1 MATRKIP
8 TYGKLDMEECIKNFR
23 VTVLNYLTDINRL
36 KQDLITSGKLAHIEK
51 TFIRG
56 FTWMIYLGVLPLNQK
71 VTLKTWI
78 DEITNQRKNVKK
90 MIKSNTVNKLKG
102 DPLGGISTESD
113 KTNKQWNDFL
123 TQSETIKMIKFD
135 VERTNPTEK
144 LFKEPYIKDLETTVL
159 SIFAKNH
166 KEYSYRQGMNEI
178 LSIIINAMYPYYGK
192 SPNDKYTPELFDK
205 WTKNPAENAKDI
217 YYFFLDENEFGND
230 VLILFENLMI
240 KYGLAKFF
248 EDELKDNKKPPYFI
262 RRVKYIM
269 HKKLSVLD
277 RAVYSHFQNQNLD
290 YPMVF
295 QRWFKCLFKREFP
308 FSETCTIWDYILSHE
323 LEKNS
328 GMLLYVDYIVLA
340 MIEYVKNN
348 LTSRDGNGIFEIFLN
363 YPKISQITTI
373 LNMADGIANDLAMNK
388 VDEFEKKEEE
398 KKPETKVESKTAEVP
413 KPQPEVQPQPQPQ
426 PQITNNVI
434 NNPVG
439 NLNNINTMGQ
449 INPLLLNP
457 NLMMNPNLQNNMML
471 AMMMQ
476 QQALQ
481 NQLNNMNINNNNN
494 INANINTNI
503 NKEVSSAE
511 ALKELKEIGNK
522 YKNVMSAEDKKRM
535 DFLIDSLA
543 KKL

>member
-1 MATRKIP
+1 MTSRKIP

-23 VTVLNYLTDINRL
+23 VTILNNLTDINRL
-36 KQDLITSGKLAHIEK
+36 KQDLITSGKLAHIDK

-56 FTWMIYLGVLPLNQK
+56 FSWMIYLGILPLNQK
-71 VTLKTWI
+71 VSLKSWI

-90 MIKSNTVNKLKG
+90 LIKSNTVNKLKG
-102 DPLGGISTESD
+102 DPLGGISTETD

-123 TQSETIKMIKFD
+123 TQSEIIKMIKFD
-135 VERTNPTEK
+135 VERTNPSEK

-166 KEYSYRQGMNEI
+166 KEISYRQGMNEI

-205 WTKNPAENAKDI
+205 WAKNPAENAKDI

-248 EDELKDNKKPPYFI
+248 EDDSKDKKKSPYFI
-262 RRVKYIM
+262 KRIKHII

-277 RAVYSHFQNQNLD
+277 RAVFSHFQNQNLD
-290 YPMVF
+290 YGMVF

-308 FSETCTIWDYILSHE
+308 FNDTCTIWDYILAHE

-340 MIEYVKNN
+340 MIEYVKNT
-348 LTSRDGNGIFEIFLN
+348 LLSRDSNGIFEIFLN

-373 LNMADGIANDLAMNK
+373 LNMADGIARDLAMNR
-388 VDEFEKKEEE
+388 VEELPKEEE
-398 KKPETKVESKTAEVP
+398 KKPEIKVETKNPELP
-413 KPQPEVQPQPQPQ
+413 KPQPPAQPQPQPQ
-426 PQITNNVI
+426 PQITNTNVI
-434 NNPVG
+434 NNPIG
-439 NLNNINTMGQ
+439 NIGTMGQ
-449 INPLLLNP
+449 VNPLLLNP
-457 NLMMNPNLQNNMML
+457 NLMVNPNLQNNMML

-494 INANINTNI
+494 INATSNI
-503 NKEVSSAE
+503 NKEVSSSE

-535 DFLIDSLA
+535 DFLIDSLT

>member
-1 MATRKIP
+1 MTSRKIP

-23 VTVLNYLTDINRL
+23 VTILNNLTDINRL
-36 KQDLITSGKLAHIEK
+36 KQDLITSGKLAHIDK

-56 FTWMIYLGVLPLNQK
+56 FSWMIYLGILPLNQK
-71 VTLKTWI
+71 VSLKSWI

-90 MIKSNTVNKLKG
+90 LIKSNTVNKLKG
-102 DPLGGISTESD
+102 DPLGGISTETD

-123 TQSETIKMIKFD
+123 TQSEIIKMIKFD
-135 VERTNPTEK
+135 VERTNPSEK

-166 KEYSYRQGMNEI
+166 KEISYRQGMNEI

-205 WTKNPAENAKDI
+205 WAKNPAENAKDI

-240 KYGLAKFF
+240 KHGLAKFF
-248 EDELKDNKKPPYFI
+248 EDDSKDKKKSPYFI
-262 RRVKYIM
+262 KRVKHII

-277 RAVYSHFQNQNLD
+277 RAVFSHFQNQNLD
-290 YPMVF
+290 YGMVF

-308 FSETCTIWDYILSHE
+308 FNDTCTIWDYILAHE

-328 GMLLYVDYIVLA
+328 GMLLYVDYVVLA
-340 MIEYVKNN
+340 MIEYVKNT
-348 LTSRDGNGIFEIFLN
+348 LLSRDSNGIFEIFLN

-373 LNMADGIANDLAMNK
+373 LNMADGIARDLAMNR
-388 VDEFEKKEEE
+388 VEELPKEEE
-398 KKPETKVESKTAEVP
+398 KKPEIKVETKNPELP
-413 KPQPEVQPQPQPQ
+413 KPQPPAQPQPQPQ
-426 PQITNNVI
+426 PQITNTNVI
-434 NNPVG
+434 NNPIG
-439 NLNNINTMGQ
+439 NIGTMGQ
-449 INPLLLNP
+449 VNPLLLNP
-457 NLMMNPNLQNNMML
+457 NLMVNPNLQNNMML

-494 INANINTNI
+494 INATSNI
-503 NKEVSSAE
+503 NKEVSSSE

-535 DFLIDSLA
+535 DFLIDSLT

>member
-1 MATRKIP
+1 MTSRKIP

-23 VTVLNYLTDINRL
+23 VTILNNLTDINRL
-36 KQDLITSGKLAHIEK
+36 KQDLITSGKLAHIDK

-56 FTWMIYLGVLPLNQK
+56 FSWMIYLGILPLNQK
-71 VTLKTWI
+71 VSLKSWI

-90 MIKSNTVNKLKG
+90 LIKSNTVNKLKG
-102 DPLGGISTESD
+102 DPLGGISTETD

-123 TQSETIKMIKFD
+123 TQSEIIKMIKFD
-135 VERTNPTEK
+135 VERTNPSEK

-166 KEYSYRQGMNEI
+166 KEISYRQGMNEI

-205 WTKNPAENAKDI
+205 WAKNPAENAKDI

-248 EDELKDNKKPPYFI
+248 EDDSKDKKKSPYFI
-262 RRVKYIM
+262 KRIKHII

-277 RAVYSHFQNQNLD
+277 RAVFSHFQNQNLD
-290 YPMVF
+290 YGMVF

-308 FSETCTIWDYILSHE
+308 FNDTCTIWDYILAHE

-328 GMLLYVDYIVLA
+328 GMLLYVDYVVLA
-340 MIEYVKNN
+340 MIEYVKNT
-348 LTSRDGNGIFEIFLN
+348 LLSRDNNGIFEIFLN

-373 LNMADGIANDLAMNK
+373 LNMADGIARDLAMNR
-388 VDEFEKKEEE
+388 VEELPKEEE
-398 KKPETKVESKTAEVP
+398 KKPEIKVETKNPELP
-413 KPQPEVQPQPQPQ
+413 KPQPPAQPQPQPQ
-426 PQITNNVI
+426 PQITNTNVI
-434 NNPVG
+434 NNPIG
-439 NLNNINTMGQ
+439 NIGTMGQ
-449 INPLLLNP
+449 VNPLLLNP
-457 NLMMNPNLQNNMML
+457 NLMVNPNLQNNMML

-494 INANINTNI
+494 INATSNI
-503 NKEVSSAE
+503 NKEVSSSE

-535 DFLIDSLA
+535 DFLIDSLT

>member
-1 MATRKIP
+1 
-8 TYGKLDMEECIKNFR
+8 
-23 VTVLNYLTDINRL
+23 
-36 KQDLITSGKLAHIEK
+36 
-51 TFIRG
+51 
-56 FTWMIYLGVLPLNQK
+56 
-71 VTLKTWI
+71 
-78 DEITNQRKNVKK
+78 

-123 TQSETIKMIKFD
+123 TQSEIIKMIKFD
-135 VERTNPTEK
+135 VERTNPSEK

-166 KEYSYRQGMNEI
+166 KEISYRQGMNEI

-205 WTKNPAENAKDI
+205 WAKNPAENAKDI

-248 EDELKDNKKPPYFI
+248 EDDSKDKKKSPYFI
-262 RRVKYIM
+262 KRVKHII

-277 RAVYSHFQNQNLD
+277 RAVFSHFQNQNLD
-290 YPMVF
+290 YGMVF

-308 FSETCTIWDYILSHE
+308 FNDTCTIWDYILAHE

-348 LTSRDGNGIFEIFLN
+348 LLSRDSNGIFETFLN

-373 LNMADGIANDLAMNK
+373 LNMADGIARDLAMNR
-388 VDEFEKKEEE
+388 VEELPKEEE
-398 KKPETKVESKTAEVP
+398 KKPEIKVETKNPELP
-413 KPQPEVQPQPQPQ
+413 KPQPPAQPQPQPQ
-426 PQITNNVI
+426 PQITNTNVI
-434 NNPVG
+434 NNPIG
-439 NLNNINTMGQ
+439 NIGTMGQ
-449 INPLLLNP
+449 VNPLLLNP
-457 NLMMNPNLQNNMML
+457 NLMVNPNLQNNMML

-494 INANINTNI
+494 INATSNI
-503 NKEVSSAE
+503 NKEVSSSE

-522 YKNVMSAEDKKRM
+522 YQNVMSAEDKKRM
-535 DFLIDSLA
+535 DFLIDSLT

>member
-23 VTVLNYLTDINRL
+23 VTVLNNLTDINRL
-36 KQDLITSGKLAHIEK
+36 KQDLITSGKLAHIDK

-56 FTWMIYLGVLPLNQK
+56 FSWMIYLGILPLNQK
-71 VTLKTWI
+71 VSLKSWI

-90 MIKSNTVNKLKG
+90 LIKNNTVNKLKG
-102 DPLGGISTESD
+102 DPLGGISTETD

-123 TQSETIKMIKFD
+123 TQSEIIKMIKFD
-135 VERTNPTEK
+135 VERTNPSEK

-166 KEYSYRQGMNEI
+166 KEISYRQGMNEI

-205 WTKNPAENAKDI
+205 WAKNPAENAKDI

-248 EDELKDNKKPPYFI
+248 EDDSKDKKKSPYFI
-262 RRVKYIM
+262 KRVKHII

-277 RAVYSHFQNQNLD
+277 RAVFSHFQNQNLD
-290 YPMVF
+290 YGMVF

-308 FSETCTIWDYILSHE
+308 FNDTCTIWDYILAHE

-348 LTSRDGNGIFEIFLN
+348 LLSRDSNGIFETFLN

-373 LNMADGIANDLAMNK
+373 LNMADGIARDLAMNR
-388 VDEFEKKEEE
+388 VEELPKEEE
-398 KKPETKVESKTAEVP
+398 KKPEIKVETKNPELP
-413 KPQPEVQPQPQPQ
+413 KPQPPAQPQPQPQ
-426 PQITNNVI
+426 PQITNTNVI
-434 NNPVG
+434 NNPIG
-439 NLNNINTMGQ
+439 NIGTMGQ
-449 INPLLLNP
+449 VNPLLLNP
-457 NLMMNPNLQNNMML
+457 NLMVNPNLQNNMML

-494 INANINTNI
+494 INATSNI
-503 NKEVSSAE
+503 NKEVSSSE

-535 DFLIDSLA
+535 DFLIDSLT

>member
-23 VTVLNYLTDINRL
+23 VTVLNNLTDINRL
-36 KQDLITSGKLAHIEK
+36 KQDLITSGKLAHIDK

-56 FTWMIYLGVLPLNQK
+56 FSWMIYLGILPLNQK
-71 VTLKTWI
+71 VSLKSWI

-90 MIKSNTVNKLKG
+90 LIKSNTVNKLKG
-102 DPLGGISTESD
+102 DPLGGISTETD

-123 TQSETIKMIKFD
+123 TQSEIIKMIKFD
-135 VERTNPTEK
+135 VERTNPSEK

-166 KEYSYRQGMNEI
+166 KEISYRQGMNEI

-205 WTKNPAENAKDI
+205 WAKNPAENAKDI

-248 EDELKDNKKPPYFI
+248 EDDSKDKKKSPYFI
-262 RRVKYIM
+262 KRIKHII

-277 RAVYSHFQNQNLD
+277 RAVFSHFQNQNLD
-290 YPMVF
+290 YGMVF

-308 FSETCTIWDYILSHE
+308 FNDTCTIWDYILAHE

-328 GMLLYVDYIVLA
+328 GMLLYVDYVVLA
-340 MIEYVKNN
+340 MIEYVKNT
-348 LTSRDGNGIFEIFLN
+348 LLSRDSNGIFEIFLN

-373 LNMADGIANDLAMNK
+373 LNMADGIARDLAMNR
-388 VDEFEKKEEE
+388 VEELPKEEE
-398 KKPETKVESKTAEVP
+398 KKPEIKVETKNPELP
-413 KPQPEVQPQPQPQ
+413 KPQPPAQPQPQPQ
-426 PQITNNVI
+426 PQITNTNVI
-434 NNPVG
+434 NNPIG
-439 NLNNINTMGQ
+439 NIGTMGQ
-449 INPLLLNP
+449 VNPLLLNP
-457 NLMMNPNLQNNMML
+457 NLMVNPNLQNNMML

-494 INANINTNI
+494 INATSNI
-503 NKEVSSAE
+503 NKEVSSSE

-535 DFLIDSLA
+535 DFLIDSLT

>member
-1 MATRKIP
+1 MTSRKIP

-23 VTVLNYLTDINRL
+23 VTILNNLTDINRL
-36 KQDLITSGKLAHIEK
+36 KQDLITSGKLAHIDK

-56 FTWMIYLGVLPLNQK
+56 FSWMIYLGILPLNQK
-71 VTLKTWI
+71 VSLKSWI

-90 MIKSNTVNKLKG
+90 LIKSNTVNKLKG
-102 DPLGGISTESD
+102 DPLGGISTETD

-123 TQSETIKMIKFD
+123 TQSEIIKMIKFD
-135 VERTNPTEK
+135 VERTNPSEK

-166 KEYSYRQGMNEI
+166 KEISYRQGMNEI

-205 WTKNPAENAKDI
+205 WAKNPAENAKDI

-248 EDELKDNKKPPYFI
+248 EDDSKDKKKSPYFI
-262 RRVKYIM
+262 KRIKHII

-277 RAVYSHFQNQNLD
+277 RAVFSHFQNQNLD
-290 YPMVF
+290 YGMVF

-328 GMLLYVDYIVLA
+328 GMLLYVDYVVLA
-340 MIEYVKNN
+340 MIEYVKNT
-348 LTSRDGNGIFEIFLN
+348 LLSRDSNGIFEIFLN

-373 LNMADGIANDLAMNK
+373 LNMADGIARDLAMNR
-388 VDEFEKKEEE
+388 VEELPKEEE
-398 KKPETKVESKTAEVP
+398 KKPEIKVETKNPELP
-413 KPQPEVQPQPQPQ
+413 KPQPPAQPQPQPQ
-426 PQITNNVI
+426 PQITNTNVI
-434 NNPVG
+434 NNPIG
-439 NLNNINTMGQ
+439 NIGTMGQ
-449 INPLLLNP
+449 VNPLLLNP
-457 NLMMNPNLQNNMML
+457 NLMVNPNLQNNMML

-494 INANINTNI
+494 INATSNI
-503 NKEVSSAE
+503 NKEVSSSE

-535 DFLIDSLA
+535 DFLIDSLT

>member
-1 MATRKIP
+1 MTSRKIP

-23 VTVLNYLTDINRL
+23 VTILNNLTDINRL
-36 KQDLITSGKLAHIEK
+36 KKDLITSGKLAHIDK

-56 FTWMIYLGVLPLNQK
+56 FSWMIYLGILPLNQK
-71 VTLKTWI
+71 VSLKSWI

-90 MIKSNTVNKLKG
+90 LIKSNTVNKLKG
-102 DPLGGISTESD
+102 DPLGGISTETD

-123 TQSETIKMIKFD
+123 TQSEIIKMIKFD
-135 VERTNPTEK
+135 VERTNPSEK

-166 KEYSYRQGMNEI
+166 KEISYRQGMNEI

-192 SPNDKYTPELFDK
+192 SPNDKHTPELFDK
-205 WTKNPAENAKDI
+205 WAKNPAENAKDI

-248 EDELKDNKKPPYFI
+248 EDDSKDKKKSPYFI
-262 RRVKYIM
+262 KRVKHII

-277 RAVYSHFQNQNLD
+277 RAVFSHFQNQNLD
-290 YPMVF
+290 YGMVF

-308 FSETCTIWDYILSHE
+308 FNDTCTIWDYILAHE

-328 GMLLYVDYIVLA
+328 GMLLYVDYVVLA
-340 MIEYVKNN
+340 MIEYVKNT
-348 LTSRDGNGIFEIFLN
+348 LLSRDSNGIFEIFLN

-373 LNMADGIANDLAMNK
+373 LNMADGIARDLAMNR
-388 VDEFEKKEEE
+388 VEELPKEEE
-398 KKPETKVESKTAEVP
+398 KKPEIKVETKNPELP
-413 KPQPEVQPQPQPQ
+413 KPQPPAQPQPQPQ
-426 PQITNNVI
+426 PQITNTNVI
-434 NNPVG
+434 NNPIG
-439 NLNNINTMGQ
+439 NIGTMGQ
-449 INPLLLNP
+449 VNPLLLNP
-457 NLMMNPNLQNNMML
+457 NLMVNPNLQNNMML

-494 INANINTNI
+494 INATSNI
-503 NKEVSSAE
+503 NKEVSSSE

-535 DFLIDSLA
+535 DFLIDSLT

>member
-1 MATRKIP
+1 MTSRKIP

-23 VTVLNYLTDINRL
+23 VTILNNLTDINRL
-36 KQDLITSGKLAHIEK
+36 KQDLITSGKLAHIDK

-56 FTWMIYLGVLPLNQK
+56 FSWMIYLGILPLNQK
-71 VTLKTWI
+71 VSLKSWI

-90 MIKSNTVNKLKG
+90 LIKSNTVNKLKG
-102 DPLGGISTESD
+102 DPLGGISTETD

-123 TQSETIKMIKFD
+123 TQSEIIKMIKFD
-135 VERTNPTEK
+135 VERTNPSEK

-166 KEYSYRQGMNEI
+166 KEISYRQGMNEI

-192 SPNDKYTPELFDK
+192 SPNDKHTPELFDK
-205 WTKNPAENAKDI
+205 WAKNPAENAKDI

-248 EDELKDNKKPPYFI
+248 EDDSKDKKKSPYFI
-262 RRVKYIM
+262 KRIKHII

-277 RAVYSHFQNQNLD
+277 RAVFSHFQNQNLD
-290 YPMVF
+290 YGMVF

-308 FSETCTIWDYILSHE
+308 FNDTCTIWDYILAHE

-348 LTSRDGNGIFEIFLN
+348 LLSRDSNGIFETFLN

-373 LNMADGIANDLAMNK
+373 LNMADGIARDLAMNR
-388 VDEFEKKEEE
+388 VEELPKEEE
-398 KKPETKVESKTAEVP
+398 KKPEIKVETKNPELP
-413 KPQPEVQPQPQPQ
+413 KPQPPAQPQPQPQ
-426 PQITNNVI
+426 PQITNTNVI
-434 NNPVG
+434 NNPIG
-439 NLNNINTMGQ
+439 NIGTMGQ
-449 INPLLLNP
+449 VNPLLLNP
-457 NLMMNPNLQNNMML
+457 NLMVNPNLQNNMML

-494 INANINTNI
+494 INATSNI
-503 NKEVSSAE
+503 NKEVSSSE

-535 DFLIDSLA
+535 DFLIDSLT

>member
-1 MATRKIP
+1 MTSRKIP

-23 VTVLNYLTDINRL
+23 VTILNNLTDINRL
-36 KQDLITSGKLAHIEK
+36 KQDLITSGKLAHIDK

-56 FTWMIYLGVLPLNQK
+56 FSWMIYLGILPLNQK
-71 VTLKTWI
+71 VSLKSWI

-90 MIKSNTVNKLKG
+90 LIKNNTVNKLKG
-102 DPLGGISTESD
+102 DPLGGISTETD

-135 VERTNPTEK
+135 VERTNPSEK

-166 KEYSYRQGMNEI
+166 KEISYRQGMNEI

-205 WTKNPAENAKDI
+205 WAKNPAENAKDI

-248 EDELKDNKKPPYFI
+248 EDDSKDKKKSPYFI
-262 RRVKYIM
+262 KRVKHII

-277 RAVYSHFQNQNLD
+277 RAVFSHFQNQNLD
-290 YPMVF
+290 YGMVF

-308 FSETCTIWDYILSHE
+308 FNDTCTIWDYILAHE

-348 LTSRDGNGIFEIFLN
+348 LLSRDSNGIFETFLN

-373 LNMADGIANDLAMNK
+373 LNMADGIARDLAMNRVEELPK
-388 VDEFEKKEEE
+388 DEE
-398 KKPETKVESKTAEVP
+398 KKPEIKVETKNPELP
-413 KPQPEVQPQPQPQ
+413 KPQPPAQPQPQPQ
-426 PQITNNVI
+426 PQITNTNVI
-434 NNPVG
+434 NNPIG
-439 NLNNINTMGQ
+439 NIGTMGQ
-449 INPLLLNP
+449 VNPLLLNP
-457 NLMMNPNLQNNMML
+457 NLMVNPNLQNNMML

-494 INANINTNI
+494 INATSNI
-503 NKEVSSAE
+503 NKEVSSSE

-535 DFLIDSLA
+535 DFLIDSLT

>member
-1 MATRKIP
+1 MTSRKIP

-23 VTVLNYLTDINRL
+23 VTILNNLTDINRL
-36 KQDLITSGKLAHIEK
+36 KQDLITSGKLAHIDK

-56 FTWMIYLGVLPLNQK
+56 FSWMIYLGILPLNQK
-71 VTLKTWI
+71 VSLKSWI

-90 MIKSNTVNKLKG
+90 LIKSNTVNKLKG
-102 DPLGGISTESD
+102 DPLGGISTETD

-123 TQSETIKMIKFD
+123 TQSEIIKMIKFD
-135 VERTNPTEK
+135 VERTNPSEK

-166 KEYSYRQGMNEI
+166 KEISYRQGMNEI

-205 WTKNPAENAKDI
+205 WAKNPAENAKDI

-248 EDELKDNKKPPYFI
+248 EDDSKDKKKSPYFI
-262 RRVKYIM
+262 KRIKHII

-277 RAVYSHFQNQNLD
+277 RAVFSHFQNQNLD
-290 YPMVF
+290 YGMVF

-308 FSETCTIWDYILSHE
+308 FNDTCTIWDYILAHE

-328 GMLLYVDYIVLA
+328 GMLLYVDYVVLA
-340 MIEYVKNN
+340 MIEYVKNT
-348 LTSRDGNGIFEIFLN
+348 LLSRDSNGIFEIFLN

-373 LNMADGIANDLAMNK
+373 LNMADGIARDLAMNR
-388 VDEFEKKEEE
+388 VEELPKEEE
-398 KKPETKVESKTAEVP
+398 KKPEIKVETKNPELP
-413 KPQPEVQPQPQPQ
+413 KPQPQAKPQPQPQ
-426 PQITNNVI
+426 PQITNTNVI
-434 NNPVG
+434 NNPIG
-439 NLNNINTMGQ
+439 NIGTMGQ
-449 INPLLLNP
+449 VNPLLLNP
-457 NLMMNPNLQNNMML
+457 NLMVNPNLQNNMML

-494 INANINTNI
+494 INATSNI
-503 NKEVSSAE
+503 NKEVSSSE

-535 DFLIDSLA
+535 DFLIDSLT

>member
-1 MATRKIP
+1 MTSRKIP

-23 VTVLNYLTDINRL
+23 VTILNNLTDINRL
-36 KQDLITSGKLAHIEK
+36 KQDLITSGKLAHIDK

-56 FTWMIYLGVLPLNQK
+56 FSWMIYLGILPLNQK
-71 VTLKTWI
+71 VSLKSWI

-90 MIKSNTVNKLKG
+90 LIKSNTVNKLKG
-102 DPLGGISTESD
+102 DPLGGISTETD

-123 TQSETIKMIKFD
+123 TQSEIIKMIKFD
-135 VERTNPTEK
+135 VERTNPSEK

-166 KEYSYRQGMNEI
+166 KEISYRQGMNEI

-205 WTKNPAENAKDI
+205 WAKNPAENAKDI

-248 EDELKDNKKPPYFI
+248 EDDSKDKKKSPYFI
-262 RRVKYIM
+262 KRIKHII

-277 RAVYSHFQNQNLD
+277 RAVFSHFQNQNLD
-290 YPMVF
+290 YGMVF

-308 FSETCTIWDYILSHE
+308 FNDTCTIWDYILAHE

-348 LTSRDGNGIFEIFLN
+348 LLSRDSNGIFETFLN

-373 LNMADGIANDLAMNK
+373 LNMADGIARDLAMNR
-388 VDEFEKKEEE
+388 VEELPKEEE
-398 KKPETKVESKTAEVP
+398 KKPEIKVETKNPELP
-413 KPQPEVQPQPQPQ
+413 KPQPPAQPQPQPQ
-426 PQITNNVI
+426 PQITNTNVI
-434 NNPVG
+434 NNPIG
-439 NLNNINTMGQ
+439 NIGTMGQ
-449 INPLLLNP
+449 VNPLLLNP
-457 NLMMNPNLQNNMML
+457 NLMVNPNLQNNMML

-494 INANINTNI
+494 INATSNI
-503 NKEVSSAE
+503 NKEVSSSE

-522 YKNVMSAEDKKRM
+522 YKSVMSAEDKKRM
-535 DFLIDSLA
+535 DFLIDSLT

>member
-1 MATRKIP
+1 MTSRKIP

-23 VTVLNYLTDINRL
+23 VTILNNLTDINRL
-36 KQDLITSGKLAHIEK
+36 KQDLITSGKLAHIDK

-56 FTWMIYLGVLPLNQK
+56 FSWMIYLGILPLNQK
-71 VTLKTWI
+71 VSLKSWI

-90 MIKSNTVNKLKG
+90 LIKNNTVNKLKG
-102 DPLGGISTESD
+102 DPLGGISTETD

-123 TQSETIKMIKFD
+123 TQSEIIKMIKFD
-135 VERTNPTEK
+135 VERTNPSEK

-166 KEYSYRQGMNEI
+166 KEISYRQGMNEI

-192 SPNDKYTPELFDK
+192 SPNDKHTPELFDK
-205 WTKNPAENAKDI
+205 WAKNPAENAKDI

-248 EDELKDNKKPPYFI
+248 EDDSKDKKKSPYFI
-262 RRVKYIM
+262 KRIKHII

-277 RAVYSHFQNQNLD
+277 RAVFSHFQNQNLD
-290 YPMVF
+290 YGMVF

-308 FSETCTIWDYILSHE
+308 FNDTCTIWDYILAHE

-348 LTSRDGNGIFEIFLN
+348 LISRDSNGIFETFLN

-373 LNMADGIANDLAMNK
+373 LNMADGIARDLAMNR
-388 VDEFEKKEEE
+388 VEELPKEEE
-398 KKPETKVESKTAEVP
+398 KKPEIKVETKNPELP
-413 KPQPEVQPQPQPQ
+413 KPQPPAQPQPQPQ
-426 PQITNNVI
+426 PQITNTNVI
-434 NNPVG
+434 NNPIG
-439 NLNNINTMGQ
+439 NIGTMGQ
-449 INPLLLNP
+449 VNPLLLNP
-457 NLMMNPNLQNNMML
+457 NLMVNPNLQNNMML

-494 INANINTNI
+494 INAISNI
-503 NKEVSSAE
+503 NKEVSSSE

-535 DFLIDSLA
+535 DFLIDSLT

>member
-1 MATRKIP
+1 MTSRKIP

-23 VTVLNYLTDINRL
+23 VTILNNLTDINRL
-36 KQDLITSGKLAHIEK
+36 KQDLITSGKLAHIDK

-56 FTWMIYLGVLPLNQK
+56 FSWMIYLGILPLNQK
-71 VTLKTWI
+71 VSLKSWI

-90 MIKSNTVNKLKG
+90 LIKSNTVNKLKG
-102 DPLGGISTESD
+102 DPLGGISTETD

-123 TQSETIKMIKFD
+123 TQSEIIKMIKFD
-135 VERTNPTEK
+135 VERTNPSEK

-166 KEYSYRQGMNEI
+166 KEISYRQGMNEI

-205 WTKNPAENAKDI
+205 WAKNPAENAKDI

-248 EDELKDNKKPPYFI
+248 EDDSKDKKKSPYFI
-262 RRVKYIM
+262 KRVKHII

-277 RAVYSHFQNQNLD
+277 RAVFSHFQNQNLD
-290 YPMVF
+290 YGMVF

-308 FSETCTIWDYILSHE
+308 FNDTCTIWDYILAHE

-328 GMLLYVDYIVLA
+328 GMLLYVDYVVLA
-340 MIEYVKNN
+340 MIEYVKNT
-348 LTSRDGNGIFEIFLN
+348 LLSRDSNGIFEIFLN

-373 LNMADGIANDLAMNK
+373 LNMADGIARDLAMNR
-388 VDEFEKKEEE
+388 VEELPKEEE
-398 KKPETKVESKTAEVP
+398 KKPEIKVETKNPELP
-413 KPQPEVQPQPQPQ
+413 KPQPQAQPQPQPQ
-426 PQITNNVI
+426 PQITNTNVI
-434 NNPVG
+434 NNPIG
-439 NLNNINTMGQ
+439 NIGTMGQ
-449 INPLLLNP
+449 VNPLLLNP
-457 NLMMNPNLQNNMML
+457 NLMVNPNLQNNMML

-494 INANINTNI
+494 INATSNI
-503 NKEVSSAE
+503 NKEVSSSE

-535 DFLIDSLA
+535 DFLIDSLT

>member
-1 MATRKIP
+1 MTSRKIP

-23 VTVLNYLTDINRL
+23 VTILNNLTDINRL
-36 KQDLITSGKLAHIEK
+36 KKDLITSGKLAHIDK

-56 FTWMIYLGVLPLNQK
+56 FSWMIYLGILPLNQK
-71 VTLKTWI
+71 VSLKSWI

-90 MIKSNTVNKLKG
+90 LIKSNTVNKLKG
-102 DPLGGISTESD
+102 DPLGGISTETD

-123 TQSETIKMIKFD
+123 TQSEIIKMIKFD
-135 VERTNPTEK
+135 VERTNPSEK

-166 KEYSYRQGMNEI
+166 KEISYRQGMNEI

-205 WTKNPAENAKDI
+205 WAKNPAENAKDI

-248 EDELKDNKKPPYFI
+248 EDDSKDKKKSPYFI
-262 RRVKYIM
+262 KRVKHII

-277 RAVYSHFQNQNLD
+277 RAVFSHFQNQNLD
-290 YPMVF
+290 YGMVF

-308 FSETCTIWDYILSHE
+308 FNDTCTIWDYILAHE

-348 LTSRDGNGIFEIFLN
+348 LLSRDSNGIFEIFLN

-373 LNMADGIANDLAMNK
+373 LNMADGIARDLAMNR
-388 VDEFEKKEEE
+388 VEELPKEEE
-398 KKPETKVESKTAEVP
+398 KKPEIKVETKNPELP
-413 KPQPEVQPQPQPQ
+413 KPQPPAQPQPQPQ
-426 PQITNNVI
+426 PQITNTNVI
-434 NNPVG
+434 NNPIG
-439 NLNNINTMGQ
+439 NIGTMGQ
-449 INPLLLNP
+449 VNPLLLNP
-457 NLMMNPNLQNNMML
+457 NLMVNPNLQNNMML

-494 INANINTNI
+494 INATSNI
-503 NKEVSSAE
+503 NKEVSSSE

-535 DFLIDSLA
+535 DFLIDSLT